1 MQRHSIDLSN
11 DIRGF
16 EARLASGSKG
26 LDDANHAVPEG
37 SIGHR
42 VQNIL
47 GIDESRHVGILV
59 RVPIHM
65 FTQLALSDDR
75 AALVASRFRRFRR
88 SLPKSPHPRNHAIR
102 HPQHIISMNV
112 ATLEHNRRTSVQD
125 AARKLHMALGGHQ
138 EASVEQLGVI
148 TDLCA
153 LLVQHVCERCVFKMS
168 KHVEGC
174 FFGRTVFALGCETRR
189 DLAKATVCLWKM
201 QHVMPLWRYSPRAI

>member
-1 MQRHSIDLSN
+1 MQRHPIDLSN

-47 GIDESRHVGILV
+47 GIDERRHVGILV
-59 RVPIHM
+59 HVPIHM

-75 AALVASRFRRFRR
+75 AALVASRFRR
-88 SLPKSPHPRNHAIR
+88 SLPTSPHPRNDAIR
-102 HPQHIISMNV
+102 HPQHIISMDV
-112 ATLEHNRRTSVQD
+112 ATLEHNRRISVQD
-125 AARKLHMALGGHQ
+125 AARKLHMALGRHQ
-138 EASVEQLGVI
+138 EASAEQLGVI

-153 LLVQHVCERCVFKMS
+153 LLVQHVCERCVFQMS
-168 KHVEGC
+168 KNVEGGFC
-174 FFGRTVFALGCETRR
+174 GRTVLALGCETRR
-189 DLAKATVCLWKM
+189 DLAKATVCLCMM